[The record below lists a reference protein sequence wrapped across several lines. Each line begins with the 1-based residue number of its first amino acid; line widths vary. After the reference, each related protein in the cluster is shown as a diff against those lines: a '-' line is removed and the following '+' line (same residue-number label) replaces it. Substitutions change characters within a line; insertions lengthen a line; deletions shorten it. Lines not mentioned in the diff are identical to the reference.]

1 MNIDEIDKKLN
12 KIKTDLEQNVT
23 EKKIIHN
30 LKKHQLL
37 KNLDED
43 EIQKVKEEYY
53 STLSNYEK
61 EYQTKNDQYKDLI
74 SRFSKEYLELTEFY
88 VGPELP
94 REHYLQS
101 KKDVIELY
109 KMFAFYALLEP
120 YINAFH
126 GKLNHSS

>member
-1 MNIDEIDKKLN
+1 MNIDLIETKLN
-12 KIKTDLEQNVT
+12 NIRNNLDKNVT

-30 LKKHQLL
+30 LKKHQLFN
-37 KNLDED
+37 NLDED
-43 EIQKVKEEYY
+43 EINKVKEEYY
-53 STLSNYEK
+53 STLSNSEK
-61 EYQTKNDQYKDLI
+61 EYQKKNDQYKDLI
-74 SRFSKEYLELTEFY
+74 SQFSKEYLELTEFY

-109 KMFAFYALLEP
+109 MLFGFFAVWEP

-126 GKLNHSS
+126 DKFGGD

>member
-1 MNIDEIDKKLN
+1 MNIDLIETKLN
-12 KIKTDLEQNVT
+12 NIRNNLDKNVT

-30 LKKHQLL
+30 LKKHQLFN
-37 KNLDED
+37 NLDED
-43 EIQKVKEEYY
+43 EINKVKEEYY
-53 STLSNYEK
+53 STLSNSEK
-61 EYQTKNDQYKDLI
+61 EYQKKNDQYKDLI
-74 SRFSKEYLELTEFY
+74 SQFSKEYLELTEFY

-109 KMFAFYALLEP
+109 KIFAFYALMEP

-126 GKLNHSS
+126 EKFNLP